1 MEEMESEDYSEWW
14 VIPKSSLLALE
25 GIILLVDDMLLLL
38 LLLLSWYTEWLTN
51 KIDPGAQVAR

>member
-1 MEEMESEDYSEWW
+1 
-14 VIPKSSLLALE
+14 LALE